1 MMSVP
6 LYRVDRT
13 IQNPH
18 SALNRSLTSSGSK
31 LDGRPTL
38 IVLGG
43 SARTLG
49 NMNRPIIAVNAAV
62 PAVNAPHPR
71 AAQLTNSGPAKKPR
85 RLVPGPRAAA
95 GVPAVSL
102 APAVAALD
110 GLGRTLWGF
119 ASFSRPAAL
128 AAVAALAG

>member
-1 MMSVP
+1 MSWL

-13 IQNPH
+13 IQKPH

-31 LDGRPTL
+31 FDGRPTL
-38 IVLGG
+38 MVLGG

-49 NMNRPIIAVNAAV
+49 NMKRPIIAVNAAV
-62 PAVNAPHPR
+62 PAVKAPQPR
-71 AAQLTNSGPAKKPR
+71 AAQLTNTGPAKKPR
-85 RLVPGPRAAA
+85 RVARGARAAA

-110 GLGRTLWGF
+110 GL
-119 ASFSRPAAL
+119 
-128 AAVAALAG
+128 